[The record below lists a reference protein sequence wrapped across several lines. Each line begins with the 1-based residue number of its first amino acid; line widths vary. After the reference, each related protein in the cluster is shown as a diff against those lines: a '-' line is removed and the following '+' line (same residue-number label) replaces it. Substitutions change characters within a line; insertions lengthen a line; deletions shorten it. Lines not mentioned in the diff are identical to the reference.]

1 MNKITQPQKAAT
13 VPLSEALKDREFF
26 LSATNPAATK
36 DQRDLEQ
43 LALKVMATPE
53 IAQARK
59 GAEFQWLSVTPKDIS
74 EQNRSLFDGMITEY
88 LFANVLKAVNS
99 DVNYPKV
106 VCNLYGPPHEWFG
119 MEVPGTRIGGDCP
132 DNYYA
137 AIPIDP
143 AARTEIYGEQ
153 IDPVPADFNANL
165 FAAVSFRTTLDII
178 TGTNLV
184 VNDDGSFVITL
195 DPEPAN
201 GRPNHIQTRPDGTW
215 LFIRQ
220 TRGDWNQVPRTLRVR
235 RLDPPAA
242 PPISFEQ
249 IVKRAVEYIAD
260 DVPNTYWWMAMSL
273 AIPANKTTG
282 PFSTKTVGGLVS
294 QSAGF
299 GHVVLQDDEALII
312 TVGNGGAGFRDIVLL
327 DYWYR
332 TIHYDTHTSSFT
344 DRQGR
349 DNGDGTTTYVVS
361 LKDPGVYNW
370 LDPVGLHETHLVFR
384 WQLLPLELPEGEVEP
399 FIKTELVKFDAL
411 ESVLSASVPR
421 AALSDR
427 QSQLEERSNTYR
439 KRYVDC

>member
-1 MNKITQPQKAAT
+1 MNSLTQNAPPT
-13 VPLSEALKDREFF
+13 VPLSEALKDKTFF
-26 LSATNPAATK
+26 LSDTNPAANR
-36 DQRDLEQ
+36 DQKELEQ
-43 LALKVMATPE
+43 LALKVMDTPE

-59 GAEFQWLSVTPKDIS
+59 GAEFQWLSVTPKEIR
-74 EQNRSLFDGMITEY
+74 EQNMSLFDDMITEY

-99 DVNYPKV
+99 DANYPKV
-106 VCNLYGPPHEWFG
+106 ICNLYGPPHEWFG
-119 MEVPGTRIGGDCP
+119 MNVPGCRIGGDCP

-143 AARTEIYGEQ
+143 NARTEIYGEQ
-153 IDPVPADFNANL
+153 IAPVPADFNANL
-165 FAAVSFRTTLDII
+165 FAAVSFRTTLEII
-178 TGTNLV
+178 TGVNLV

-201 GRPNHIQTRPDGTW
+201 GRPNHIQTRPNGTW

-235 RLDPPAA
+235 RLDPPSA
-242 PPISFEQ
+242 PPISFEE
-249 IVKRAVEYIAD
+249 IVRRAVEYIAD

-273 AIPANKTTG
+273 AIPANQSTG

-299 GHVVLQDDEALII
+299 GHVILENDEALIV
-312 TVGNGGAGFRDIVLL
+312 TVGHGGAGFRDIVLL

-332 TIHYDTHTSSFT
+332 SIHYDNHTSSFT
-344 DRQGR
+344 DRQGQ

-370 LDPVGLHETHLVFR
+370 LDPVGLHQTHLVFR
-384 WQLLPLELPEGEVEP
+384 WQLLPLDLPKGEVEP
-399 FIKTELVKFDAL
+399 FIKTELVQLDEL
-411 ESVLSASVPR
+411 EKRLSSAVPR
-421 AALSDR
+421 ITQSER
-427 QSQLEERSNTYR
+427 QQQIATR
-439 KRYVDC
+439 KEAYQRRYVDC